1 MDILNED
8 SKILRKGFEI
18 KSDES
23 KPQEKKQNVYL
34 YRDIFEATGKEYPK
48 RIDCPSCK
56 EKDRAEFRHGPYGV
70 TSGTPGFAGYFCPEC
85 KGMIYIDPNT
95 LFLCHP
101 GSFMTSLDVLKAQ
114 YQKFDKPVGEVL
126 TEEPLKKDDPERDFV
141 RFMLKDTVSRL
152 EASKGRHASDEEK
165 EDIEERI
172 WDSLKT
178 LHADIDW
185 LLEKI

>member
-1 MDILNED
+1 MDVLNED
-8 SKILRKGFEI
+8 RKIPRKGFEI

-23 KPQEKKQNVYL
+23 KPQEKIQNVYL

-56 EKDRAEFRHGPYGV
+56 EKDKAEFRHGPYGV

-85 KGMIYIDPNT
+85 KGMIYIEPNT

-114 YQKFDKPVGEVL
+114 YQKFDKPVGEIVL
-126 TEEPLKKDDPERDFV
+126 EKPKTNSQIVFQEDLFISSIQTVKAAKKRELSDDE
-141 RFMLKDTVSRL
+141 KATVLSIL
-152 EASKGRHASDEEK
+152 D
-165 EDIEERI
+165 DLIEELYGKL
-172 WDSLKT
+172 D
-178 LHADIDW
+178 AA
-185 LLEKI
+185 LEKV